1 MPFTS
6 VLGKNYISP
15 TWDTDARENGIFVN
29 PASYRA
35 GYCKVNNNLPLQ
47 ALLSISKQI
56 VFSTQLLEINLR
68 RDFQVLPMFE
78 TIICDTV
85 LRELLVQAQHN

>member
-15 TWDTDARENGIFVN
+15 TWDTDAQENGIFVN

-35 GYCKVNNNLPLQ
+35 GYCKVNNNLPFQ
-47 ALLSISKQI
+47 ALLSISK
-56 VFSTQLLEINLR
+56 
-68 RDFQVLPMFE
+68 
-78 TIICDTV
+78 
-85 LRELLVQAQHN
+85 